1 MNGALVGQSS
11 GVGPLQTTSGAFTMG
26 GARIGGSTS
35 LDVYYTGY
43 IDHLTISNRMKS
55 SCEIYLDAIL
65 ACYLTFDSAVS
76 IVDSGPNFLNVTN
89 NGGTIVSGRV
99 NQALQFSSS
108 LSYVIV
114 NGISAL
120 QSQYTVFTISMWVYP
135 TNIINGATLIH
146 ASTLVDGLETCLT
159 MWGLTSSGAVSVN
172 VMNSSNMAT
181 AATSSVALPLN
192 VWTHILQT
200 SSPTNGNRLYINGVL
215 AASVAVSSGRAVGPY
230 VFIGASPTG
239 TNSCPVGS
247 IVPGQFYGAVDE
259 YRVFGRELTAADI
272 CRLANP

>member
-26 GARIGGSTS
+26 GARIGGS
-35 LDVYYTGY
+35 L
-43 IDHLTISNRMKS
+43 
-55 SCEIYLDAIL
+55 
-65 ACYLTFDSAVS
+65 
-76 IVDSGPNFLNVTN
+76 
-89 NGGTIVSGRV
+89 
-99 NQALQFSSS
+99 
-108 LSYVIV
+108 
-114 NGISAL
+114 GI
-120 QSQYTVFTISMWVYP
+120 
-135 TNIINGATLIH
+135 
-146 ASTLVDGLETCLT
+146 CLT

-172 VMNSSNMAT
+172 VMNSSNVAT

-247 IVPGQFYGAVDE
+247 IVPGQFYGAIDE
-259 YRVFGRELTAADI
+259 YRVFGRELTTADI

>member
-1 MNGALVGQSS
+1 MNGAVVGQSS
-11 GVGPLQTTSGAFTMG
+11 GVGPLETTSGAFTIG
-26 GARIGGSTS
+26 GARIGGSAT

-43 IDHLTISNRMKS
+43 IDHLTISNQTKS

-76 IVDSGPNFLNVTN
+76 LVDSGPNFLNVTN

-108 LSYVIV
+108 LSYFTVS
-114 NGISAL
+114 GISAL
-120 QSQYTVFTISMWVYP
+120 KSQYTVFTISMWVYP

-146 ASTLVDGLETCLT
+146 ASTLANGLGTCLT
-159 MWGLTSSGAVSVN
+159 MWGLTPSRAVSVN
-172 VMNSSNMAT
+172 VMNSSNVAI

-215 AASVAVSSGRAVGPY
+215 VASVSVSSGTAVGPY

-239 TNSCPVGS
+239 TNSCPAGS

-259 YRVFGRELTAADI
+259 YRVFGRELTTAEI